1 MDSINIIGAG
11 LAGSEAAW
19 QIAKRGFK
27 VRLYEMR
34 PNVMTPAHHTSKFA
48 ELVCSNSLKADTLD
62 SASGLLKQELRLLDS
77 LIISNAEKTKIPAG
91 GALAVD
97 REAFSESITE
107 KLLGLTNIEII
118 RNEVVNIDDREITI
132 VATGPLTSK
141 KLSEQLQL
149 ITDQKFLYFY
159 DAAAPLIEADS
170 IDDSKVFWASRYGKG
185 TADYLNCAMSKEE
198 YDRFYSALINAET
211 QPLKEFEKQKTF
223 EGCMPIEVIAKRGY
237 KTMLFGPLRPVGLH
251 SEAIDENKPYAV
263 VQLRRDNAAKTLF
276 NMVGFQTNLKWKE
289 QKNVFRLIPGLEKA
303 EFARFGVMHRNT
315 FINSPKILLPTKQLK
330 LRRNIL
336 IAGQLSGVEGY
347 MESTASGL
355 LAGINAVRIISG
367 EEPLIMPRNT
377 ALGSLMH
384 YITNADPDDFQPAN
398 INFGL
403 LPEWPE
409 ELKDKREKKLCIA
422 NRAIESMI
430 EFINKHKL

>member
-62 SASGLLKQELRLLDS
+62 SASGLLKHELRLLDS

-251 SEAIDENKPYAV
+251 SEAIGANKPYAI

-377 ALGSLMH
+377 AFGSLMH

-403 LPEWPE
+403 LPEWPK

>member
-62 SASGLLKQELRLLDS
+62 SASGLLKHELRLLDS

-251 SEAIDENKPYAV
+251 SEAIDANKPYAI

-377 ALGSLMH
+377 AFGSLMH

-403 LPEWPE
+403 LPEWPK